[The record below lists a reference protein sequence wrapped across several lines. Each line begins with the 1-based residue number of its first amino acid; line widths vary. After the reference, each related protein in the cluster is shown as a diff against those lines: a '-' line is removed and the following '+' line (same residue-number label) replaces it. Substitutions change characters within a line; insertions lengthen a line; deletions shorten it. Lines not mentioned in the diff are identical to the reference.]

1 MRRGEPGSDFRVAVV
16 GDFQIGKSS
25 LVNCLVAESSAE
37 IGEGYFPTTDG
48 VAEYPFAPGIRIV
61 DTPGFN
67 DAHPELTKES
77 ENAIESADVILFVKT
92 EKTLGERDGG
102 ILRLSGG
109 KPLLVLFNCTD
120 KTLGR
125 QGWALE
131 HPINTEIYGTI
142 EAQLAEYGFA
152 PSMFWINGRLVTPI
166 NVLWAQFGLGQSISD
181 EQENDVAQFARQKLG
196 LDFPDTELRAKL
208 LDASGFL
215 PVRDFLI
222 NLPLE
227 LLKHVVSNPKR
238 EIDRIVDRFAE
249 DLKKRWSAA

>member
-1 MRRGEPGSDFRVAVV
+1 MKRGASDADLRVAVV

-25 LVNCLVAESSAE
+25 LVNCFVAESCAE
-37 IGEGYFPTTDG
+37 TGEGYFPTTDA
-48 VAEYPFAPGIRIV
+48 VAEYPFDPGVRLV

-67 DAHPELTKES
+67 DARPELTKKS
-77 ENAIESADVILFVKT
+77 EKAIESADVVLFIKT

-131 HPINTEIYGTI
+131 HPINTEICGTI

-152 PSMFWINGRLVTPI
+152 PSVIRIDGRLVTPI

-181 EQENDVAQFARQKLG
+181 EQKTDVAQFARQKLG
-196 LDFPDTELRAKL
+196 LDLPEMELRAEL
-208 LDASGFL
+208 LGKSGFP
-215 PVRDFLI
+215 PVWDFLK

-227 LLKHVVSNPKR
+227 LLKHAVSNPQR
-238 EIDRIVDRFAE
+238 ELDRIVDRFVAE
-249 DLKKRWSAA
+249 LKKRWPAA